1 MSTTTKSSAR
11 KPSPKKGMSNRQ
23 KWKVTAYFLLALQI
37 ILSIVAVVVLGK
49 SKMFPVLYLVFF
61 FIVLWLLL
69 FMAYALMLLVKKRKG
84 QKKSKFYMKRGLGV
98 LISSLTMIACIMASS
113 MVSKLNSTINGV
125 AISSEVVITD
135 TVSVYVPITSPAEEI
150 TDLEGAVFGLTAG
163 FDYENSQATM
173 EDIQEKIGEVQVQE
187 FESVFDTVDALRAGT
202 IDAMVM
208 NITYEEIIV
217 DMEGYET
224 FVQDTK
230 VVYQHMIETVVE
242 QAEVEAPK
250 DVTKDVFAIYCS
262 GSDTRTSKLSKSRS
276 DVNIIAFVNPVEKQV
291 LLVNTPRDYYIPI
304 SVSSSGACD
313 KLTHCG
319 LYGFECSMDSLGA
332 LYDTKI
338 NYYMQINFNGFMT
351 LVDAIGGVTVES
363 DKTFVTTHYNRQIYE
378 GMNELDGEA
387 ALGFA
392 RERYAF
398 ADGDNTRGIN
408 SMRLIKAIIEK
419 MSSGTTILTNYGEIM
434 DSMEGMFATSLSSDE
449 MAALVR
455 MQLSDMSSWDV
466 RSYAVTGTGDSR
478 TTYSVPSTHA
488 YVMIPDQD
496 SVDKAIE
503 LINKFES
510 GERLTDADFE

>member
-11 KPSPKKGMSNRQ
+11 SAARQRAARNRR
-23 KWKVTAYFLLALQI
+23 KWKMAAYFLLILQI
-37 ILSIVAVVVLGK
+37 VMSIVAVVFFGK

-61 FIVLWLLL
+61 FIILWLLL
-69 FMAYALMLLVKKRKG
+69 FIAYALMLLVRKRKG
-84 QKKSKFYMKRGLGV
+84 QKKSKFYFKRGLGLV
-98 LISSLTMIACIMASS
+98 VSCFTIIACIVATS
-113 MVSKLNSTINGV
+113 MVGKLSSTLDGV
-125 AISSEVVITD
+125 ALDSEVVITD
-135 TVSVYVPITSPAEEI
+135 TVSVYVPISSTAEEI
-150 TDLEGAVFGLTAG
+150 TDLEGATFGLTAG
-163 FDYENSQATM
+163 FDYENSQATIKDI
-173 EDIQEKIGEVQVQE
+173 EDKIGTVNVQE

-202 IDAMVM
+202 IDAMVL

-217 DMEGYET
+217 DMEGYEN
-224 FVQDTK
+224 FVQETK
-230 VVYQHMIETVVE
+230 VVYQHTIETVVE
-242 QAEVEAPK
+242 QTQTDAPK
-250 DVTKDVFAIYCS
+250 DVTKDIFAVYLS

-276 DVNIIAFVNPVEKQV
+276 DVNIIAIVNPEDKQV
-291 LLVNTPRDYYIPI
+291 LLVNTPRDYYVPI
-304 SVSSSGACD
+304 SISSSGERD

-319 LYGFECSMDSLGA
+319 LYGFDCSMDTLGA

-378 GMNELDGEA
+378 GMNDLDGEA

-398 ADGDNTRGIN
+398 SDGDNTRGVN

-419 MSSGTTILTNYGEIM
+419 MSSAKTLLTNYGDIL
-434 DSMEGMFATSLSSDE
+434 DSMEGMFATSMSSDE

-466 RSYAVTGTGDSR
+466 RTYAVTGTGDSR
-478 TTYSVPSTHA
+478 TTYSMPNAHS
-488 YVMIPDQD
+488 YVMIPDQA
-496 SVDKAIE
+496 SVDKAVE
-503 LINKFES
+503 LINKMEA
-510 GERLTDADFE
+510 GELLTDADFQ